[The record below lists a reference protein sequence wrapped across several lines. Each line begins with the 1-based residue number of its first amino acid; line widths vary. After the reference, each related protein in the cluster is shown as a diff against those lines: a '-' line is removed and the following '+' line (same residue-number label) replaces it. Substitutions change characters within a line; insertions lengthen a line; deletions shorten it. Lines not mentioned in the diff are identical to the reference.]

1 MVSPAWM
8 AAALPCG
15 VQGMTKIVWSCNGPR
30 VDSATHRPLRA
41 VVPCHFSIST
51 SGTRWPL
58 GYMKD
63 FELCLHKPRPPGS
76 CSGAPGPLTLR
87 RQFRD
92 SKISQRVRRVS
103 CCVLQPTFLL
113 RCTAVEGRGDHLW
126 LCREKGCRMQGRDR
140 GLAATVSGR
149 VVPIWPGS
157 QT

>member
-8 AAALPCG
+8 VAALPCG
-15 VQGMTKIVWSCNGPR
+15 VQGVRKVVCSCNGPR

-63 FELCLHKPRPPGS
+63 FELCLPKPRPPGS

-140 GLAATVSGR
+140 GLVATVSGR